1 MKKGK
6 DGRYHTSVSYNGQK
20 KSVSGRTEAEAIR
33 KAEQLRI
40 TMKRGE
46 LADERKTVGEYTKAY
61 METYHASGSKQDE
74 TMNAVAKNNIL
85 PELGKK
91 KLASITP
98 TDLMGFINS
107 LPYGYWHTSKIVHLL
122 KAIFRQAHE
131 DRLIPFDP
139 ARNIKVPRG
148 LQKGAHR
155 NITDQEREMILKTA
169 DTHPAGLY
177 VRIILYAGLRPGE
190 AAALRWS
197 DIDLKKQIIH
207 VRRALKR
214 DDTIGPP
221 KSASGVRDVPI
232 PSQLSAAL
240 LPARK
245 SGDAPVVEKLT
256 GGPLNNRG
264 KEMLWR
270 SFKRKMELNNGAE
283 VYRNKIIS
291 HVVAADL
298 TPYCLRHTY
307 CTDLEAAGVPIT
319 VAAYL
324 MGHSE
329 ISVTADYYTHTDAN
343 VKALDD
349 AAEAINRLHA
359 PKKEQAPETNVVSI
373 LDFRAKRQTR

>member
-6 DGRYHTSVSYNGQK
+6 DGRYYTSVSYNGQK
-20 KSVSGRTEAEAIR
+20 KSVSARTETQAIR

-40 TMKRGE
+40 AMRRGE
-46 LADERKTVGEYTKAY
+46 QADERKTVGEYV
-61 METYHASGSKQDE
+61 ETYMRTYHISGSKQDA
-74 TMNAVAKNNIL
+74 TMLAIARNTII

-107 LPYGYWHTSKIVHLL
+107 LPYGYWHTSKVVHLL
-122 KAIFRQAHE
+122 KAIFRQAQD

-139 ARNIKVPRG
+139 ARNIKLPRG
-148 LQKGAHR
+148 LQKGSHR
-155 NITDQEREMILKTA
+155 RITDREREMILRTA
-169 DTHPAGLY
+169 DNHPAGLY

-190 AAALRWS
+190 VAALRWS
-197 DIDLKKQIIH
+197 DIDLKKRVIH

-214 DDTIGPP
+214 DDTVGPP
-221 KSASGVRDVPI
+221 KSAAGIRDVPI
-232 PSQLSAAL
+232 PDQLCTAL
-240 LPARK
+240 LAARK
-245 SGDAPVVEKLT
+245 RGDAPVVEKLR
-256 GGPLNNRG
+256 GGTLDNRG

-270 SFKRKMELNNGAE
+270 SFKRQMELDNGAE
-283 VYRNKIIS
+283 VYRNQIIS
-291 HVVAADL
+291 HVVADDL

-329 ISVTADYYTHTDAN
+329 ISVTADYYTHTSAN
-343 VKALDD
+343 IKALDD
-349 AAEAINRLHA
+349 AAAAINDLHA
-359 PKKEQAPETNVVSI
+359 PKEKEETNVVNI
-373 LDFRAKRQTR
+373 FDFSSRRKTR

>member
-1 MKKGK
+1 MKKGS

-20 KSVSGRTEAEAIR
+20 KSVSGRTETEAIR

-40 TMKRGE
+40 AMRRGE
-46 LADERKTVGEYTKAY
+46 QADERKTIGEYVEIY
-61 METYHASGSKQDE
+61 MRTYHISGSKQDA
-74 TMNAVAKNNIL
+74 TMLAIARNNII

-107 LPYGYWHTSKIVHLL
+107 LPYGYWHTSKVVHLL
-122 KAIFRQAHE
+122 KAIFRQAQD

-139 ARNIKVPRG
+139 ARNIKLPRG
-148 LQKGAHR
+148 LQKGSHR
-155 NITDQEREMILKTA
+155 RITDQERDMILRTA
-169 DTHPAGLY
+169 DNHPAGLY

-190 AAALRWS
+190 VAALRWA
-197 DIDLKKQIIH
+197 DIDLKKQVIH

-221 KSASGVRDVPI
+221 KSGAGVRDVPI
-232 PSQLSAAL
+232 PDQLCTAL
-240 LPARK
+240 LAARK
-245 SGDAPVVEKLT
+245 QGDAPVVEKLR
-256 GGPLNNRG
+256 GGALDNRG

-270 SFKRKMELNNGAE
+270 SFKRQMELDNGAE
-283 VYRNKIIS
+283 VYRNQIIS
-291 HVVAADL
+291 RVVADDL

-329 ISVTADYYTHTDAN
+329 ISVTADYYTHTSAN
-343 VKALDD
+343 IKALDD
-349 AAEAINRLHA
+349 AAVAINELHA
-359 PKKEQAPETNVVSI
+359 PKEKEETNVVNI
-373 LDFRAKRQTR
+373 FDFSSRRKTR